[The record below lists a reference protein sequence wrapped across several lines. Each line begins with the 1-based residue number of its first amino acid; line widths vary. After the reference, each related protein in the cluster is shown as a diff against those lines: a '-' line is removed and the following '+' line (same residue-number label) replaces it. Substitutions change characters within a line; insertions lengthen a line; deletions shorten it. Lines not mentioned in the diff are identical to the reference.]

1 MRRKIVAG
9 NWKMNN
15 DEKESH
21 ELINSIIEK
30 NSNNKNCEIYIS
42 PSFPFLKDA
51 KELCNNTN
59 INIMAQNV
67 SHISSGALTGDVSFK
82 MLKSIGVSSV
92 IIGHSE
98 RRTIFNESDS
108 LLLTKLEICIKNDFE
123 VFFCIGEDIEARNS
137 GNEYKIIEDQ
147 LNKTIFKLE
156 NLNPEQLV
164 IAYEPVWAIGTGL
177 SASPNQAQGMHKFIR
192 EKLVNNFSD
201 SFASKIPI
209 LYGGSVKPGSANDIF
224 ANNDVDGGLIGGA
237 SLKSQDF
244 SDIINSI

>member
-15 DEKESH
+15 DEKESR

-30 NSNNKNCEIYIS
+30 NSKNKNCEIYIS

>member
-209 LYGGSVKPGSANDIF
+209 LYGGSVKPDSANDIF

>member
-30 NSNNKNCEIYIS
+30 NSKNKNCEIYIS

>member
-237 SLKSQDF
+237 SLKSQDY

>member
-1 MRRKIVAG
+1 MRRKIIAG

-201 SFASKIPI
+201 SFALKIPI

>member
-1 MRRKIVAG
+1 MRRKIIAG

-164 IAYEPVWAIGTGL
+164 IDTQVRFQL
-177 SASPNQAQGMHKFIR
+177 R
-192 EKLVNNFSD
+192 ERGGIKE
-201 SFASKIPI
+201 KI
-209 LYGGSVKPGSANDIF
+209 
-224 ANNDVDGGLIGGA
+224 LIGK
-237 SLKSQDF
+237 LK
-244 SDIINSI
+244 

>member
-201 SFASKIPI
+201 SFALKIPI

>member
-209 LYGGSVKPGSANDIF
+209 LYGGSVKPDSANDIF

-237 SLKSQDF
+237 SLKSKDF

>member
-1 MRRKIVAG
+1 MRRKIIAG